1 MTKRNPI
8 SRRGFLQLS
17 TIAGSAWALSG
28 CNLSFLNDGNPL
40 STATNVIRFQPLPI
54 PELLT
59 GTDLGGQKVYDLTM
73 RQGSMVYVP
82 GTNTATFAYNGNIL
96 GPTLLMR
103 KGDEVVINVTNQLGE
118 PTTTHWHGIH
128 LPAVMDGGPHQVIE
142 NGDTWQARYA
152 IMNEAATFWY
162 HPHLMGKTGEQDYRG
177 LAGLFIVEDPQN
189 ELALPNQYGTDDIP
203 LIIQDKIFNADGS
216 LNYPDVNV
224 GVKGDHILVNG
235 AVTPTFNAPAQFVRF
250 RLLNGSNARIYN
262 FGFSDNRQ
270 FHQIG
275 TDGGLLENPVPLTRL
290 RLATGERAEILVD
303 FSGQETSQV
312 RLVSYSSELDNIIP
326 IFLNNDMDKSTFD
339 IMTIDINS
347 ATANPITTL
356 PGSLASINRLQES
369 QAVKTRPFELE
380 EGFSLNFEIDFKIN
394 GKTMDINRIDET
406 IKLDDI
412 EIWEVINDADM
423 PHPFHIHDIQFL
435 ILTRNGSPPP
445 ENESG
450 WKDTVLVMP
459 GETVKVITQFGEYAD
474 TDKPYM
480 FHCHIL
486 EHEDAGMMGQFV
498 VV

>member
-1 MTKRNPI
+1 MTKRHPV
-8 SRRGFLQLS
+8 SRREFIKLS
-17 TIAGSAWALSG
+17 GIAGSALLLSR
-28 CNLSFLNDGNPL
+28 CSILSDNNPL
-40 STATNVIRFQPLPI
+40 STATNVIRSQPLPI

-59 GTDLGGQKVYDLTM
+59 GTEIDGKKVYDLTM
-73 RQGSMVYVP
+73 RRGSMVFVP
-82 GTNTATFAYNGNIL
+82 GKQTATLAYNGNIL

-128 LPAVMDGGPHQVIE
+128 LPAAMDGGPHQRIE
-142 NGDTWQARYA
+142 NGDTWQARYT
-152 IMNEAATFWY
+152 IMNEAATYWY
-162 HPHLMGKTGEQDYRG
+162 HPHLMGKTSEHVYHG
-177 LAGLFIVEDPQN
+177 LAGLFIIKDPQS
-189 ELALPNQYGTDDIP
+189 ELALPDRYGFDDIP

-216 LNYPDVNV
+216 LNYPS
-224 GVKGDHILVNG
+224 GHEGIKGDHILVNG

-262 FGFSDNRQ
+262 FGFSDDRE
-270 FHQIG
+270 FHQIA
-275 TDGGLLENPVPLTRL
+275 TDGGLLEKPVALTRL
-290 RLATGERAEILVD
+290 RLSTGERAEILVD

-312 RLVSYSSELDNIIP
+312 RLVSYSSELDNINP
-326 IFLNNDMDKSTFD
+326 PWLSNALDKSTFD
-339 IMTIDINS
+339 IMTIHVNS

-356 PGSLASINRLQES
+356 PGSLASIDRLQEG
-369 QAVKTRPFELE
+369 QAVKTRSFELE
-380 EGFSLNFEIDFKIN
+380 ESFSVGSFSATFTIN
-394 GKTMDINRIDET
+394 GQTMDINRIDET
-406 IKLDDI
+406 IQLNDI

-459 GETVKVITQFGEYAD
+459 RETVRVITQFGEYAD
-474 TDKPYM
+474 PDKPYM